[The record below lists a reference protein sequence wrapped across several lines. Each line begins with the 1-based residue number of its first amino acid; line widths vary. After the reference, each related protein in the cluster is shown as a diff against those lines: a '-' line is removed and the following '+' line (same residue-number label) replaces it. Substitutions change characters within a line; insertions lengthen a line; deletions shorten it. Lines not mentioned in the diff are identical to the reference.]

1 VSAPTEGPVT
11 RSRLLLGLAAGA
23 VAFAAADTYVV
34 VLALVDMMQGIGL
47 SPEQL
52 QRAAPI
58 VSGFLLGYVAMLP
71 LIGRIA
77 DLRGRVPV
85 LTAALVVFAFGSI
98 LTAAA
103 YDMTTMVGGRFLQGV
118 GGGGLVPATLA
129 LVADLY
135 PVHRRAIPLGI
146 VSAVQE
152 IGSVLGPLLGAVVLA
167 VADWRAIFLLNLAVG
182 LVLAAAIAAVAGR
195 EQLVEQRGAPAT
207 SGPPPVVEQRG
218 APATSGPPPVVE
230 QRGAPATSGRR
241 DHLDWLGIVLLL
253 LAMVAG
259 ALVFQPPTQLLTD
272 LTWGQLFIPFVEDGG
287 RWLTPVGAV
296 AIAAVVLLLV
306 RTLTAR
312 RPLVDLRAWGRS
324 LREADLVGATY
335 LAVAL
340 GGVILAFA
348 TADPKIEVFSEQG
361 WWYLLGAA
369 IGTVA
374 FVVHLRRAEAP
385 LLPRGT
391 LAARPAW
398 GSVVVSFF
406 VGAALIAALIDV
418 PLFARTTVYPESQ
431 LMAALVLL
439 RFLAALP
446 VGAVVGGYLTRS
458 LPAGVVTAAGM
469 LMASG
474 GFLAMSRWDITSLE
488 SWTSTVPLVVGGFG
502 FGLALAPVN
511 AAILASTA
519 DAVHGV
525 ASAMVVV
532 ARMVGMLVGISALT
546 TIGLRRY
553 YAEQAGVPPVQEVC
567 PAGTTRC
574 SEYSDLLK
582 AAGIAQEQTVFL
594 GAAGCA
600 LVAAVLALVLLRG
613 AATRGTP
620 TRTGLGIG

>member
-1 VSAPTEGPVT
+1 MSEPVSEQRGAPVRVPAGA
-11 RSRLLLGLAAGA
+11 RLMLGLAAGA

-58 VSGFLLGYVAMLP
+58 ISGFLLGYVAMLP

-85 LTAALVVFAFGSI
+85 LTASLVVFALGSI
-98 LTAAA
+98 ITAAA
-103 YDMTTMVGGRFLQGV
+103 YDMPTMVGGRFLQGV

-135 PVHRRAIPLGI
+135 PAERRAVPLGL

-182 LVLAAAIAAVAGR
+182 LVLAAAIAAAARRVTAEHPDVLR
-195 EQLVEQRGAPAT
+195 THR
-207 SGPPPVVEQRG
+207 GPPDVVG
-218 APATSGPPPVVE
+218 
-230 QRGAPATSGRR
+230 
-241 DHLDWLGIVLLL
+241 LLL
-253 LAMVAG
+253 LLVALVAG
-259 ALVFQPPTQLLTD
+259 GLVFQPPTQLLTD

-296 AIAAVVLLLV
+296 AIAAVLLLV
-306 RTLTAR
+306 VRCLTAR

-324 LREADLVGATY
+324 LREADVVGASY

-348 TADPKIEVFSEQG
+348 TADPKIEVFSDQG

-369 IGTVA
+369 VGAVVFA
-374 FVVHLRRAEAP
+374 VHLRRAAAP
-385 LLPRGT
+385 LLPRGA

-398 GSVVVSFF
+398 GSIVVSFF

-418 PLFARTTVYPESQ
+418 PLFARTTVYPDSQ
-431 LMAALVLL
+431 LMAALVLV

-446 VGAVVGGYLTRS
+446 VGAVIGGYLTRV
-458 LPAGVVTAAGM
+458 LPAGVVTAVGM
-469 LMASG
+469 LMAAA
-474 GFLAMSRWDITSLE
+474 GFLAMSRWDIDSLE
-488 SWTSTVPLVVGGFG
+488 SWTATIPLVVGGLG

-511 AAILASTA
+511 AAVLAVTA
-519 DAVHGV
+519 DAVHGL

-553 YAEQAGVPPVQEVC
+553 YAEQAAVPPVQDVC

-574 SEYSDLLK
+574 AEYSDLLK

-600 LVAAVLALVLLRG
+600 VVAAVLALWLLRG
-613 AATRGTP
+613 APTRGTSP
-620 TRTGLGIG
+620 VRVTAIG

>member
-1 VSAPTEGPVT
+1 VSDPGAGPAP

-182 LVLAAAIAAVAGR
+182 LVLAAAIAAAA
-195 EQLVEQRGAPAT
+195 RGQ
-207 SGPPPVVEQRG
+207 VVEQRG

-230 QRGAPATSGRR
+230 QGGAPATSGRR
-241 DHLDWLGIVLLL
+241 DHLDWLSLLLLL

-272 LTWGQLFIPFVEDGG
+272 LTWGQLFIPFVDDGG
-287 RWLTPVGAV
+287 RWLTPVGVV

-361 WWYLLGAA
+361 WWYLLGAG

-446 VGAVVGGYLTRS
+446 VGAVVGGYLTRM
-458 LPAGVVTAAGM
+458 LPAGLVAAVGM

-488 SWTSTVPLVVGGFG
+488 SWTATVPLVVGGFG